1 MNIKKS
7 KAYYYLAC
15 VESDL
20 EQKEN
25 AEIHFKEAIKL
36 AKETEEYDHLAKICK
51 RCSLYYQKYGNF
63 DEALKWKE
71 RHTPVS

>member
-1 MNIKKS
+1 MNIKNLKHIII
-7 KAYYYLAC
+7 LLC

-36 AKETEEYDHLAKICK
+36 AKETEEYDHLAKNM
-51 RCSLYYQKYGNF
+51 Q
-63 DEALKWKE
+63 
-71 RHTPVS
+71 TM